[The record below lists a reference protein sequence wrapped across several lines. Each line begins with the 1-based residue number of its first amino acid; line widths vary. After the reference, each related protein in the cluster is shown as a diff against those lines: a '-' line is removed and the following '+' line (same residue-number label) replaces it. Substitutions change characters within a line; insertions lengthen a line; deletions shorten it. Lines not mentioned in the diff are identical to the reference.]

1 MEGLVSAGAT
11 VAAARLARD
20 ELRNCRRCTGNAP
33 AQKWNLRPSWITGC
47 GPAMELATLQVRL
60 MLLNVAAAVPLPR

>member
-1 MEGLVSAGAT
+1 MEGLVSTGAT

-33 AQKWNLRPSWITGC
+33 AQEWNLRPSWTTGG
-47 GPAMELATLQVRL
+47 GPALELATLQFRL
-60 MLLNVAAAVPLPR
+60 MLLDVAAAVPLSR